1 MERITFFTIFA
12 VRFITNTFINM
23 ARLRITMLLMLATL
37 AVQAQQVVSGVVKD
51 RQTGKALSH
60 VSISAV
66 GTDVH
71 TVTNDD
77 GRFTLK
83 LAQLPRY
90 IQVSHIGYK
99 TRQMPLGTGA
109 TENLTILML
118 GTAVQLNEVIVSLED
133 PQAIVKAAISRIE
146 TNYASEPELMRCFY
160 RETARRGSRFIS
172 VAEAVTD
179 MYKSSYS
186 RGPEFDAVAIQK
198 GRRLMSMKASDTL
211 GVKVQGGPV
220 MPLMV
225 DVAKNSEYIL
235 DPEMLLYY
243 KYRMELPTTIDNC
256 LHYVISMTPKAV
268 TPFPLMGGLLYINH
282 ESLAITRAELQLDV
296 SDWRKASEYMLVRKP
311 LGLRFRPR
319 ELSVIVVY
327 ETDAAGITRMS
338 YVRNEMRFNCDWRR
352 RLFASPY
359 TTVCE
364 MVVTD
369 RLALGRQ
376 AKRPHGRSSFGRND
390 RFYDKVEYFDDPDFW
405 ADYNIIEPT
414 ESLEHAINKLKKR
427 VRN

>member
-1 MERITFFTIFA
+1 MT
-12 VRFITNTFINM
+12 
-23 ARLRITMLLMLATL
+23 RLWITMLLMLATL

-51 RQTGKALSH
+51 RQTGNALSH
-60 VSISAV
+60 VSVSAE

-77 GRFTLK
+77 GYFTLK
-83 LAQLPRY
+83 VAQSPRY
-90 IQVSHIGYK
+90 IQLSHIGYK
-99 TRQMPLGTGA
+99 TRQMPLDSGPTD
-109 TENLTILML
+109 NLTILML
-118 GTAVQLNEVIVSLED
+118 STTVQLSEVIISADD
-133 PQAIVKAAISRIE
+133 PLAIVKAAMSRIE
-146 TNYASEPELMRCFY
+146 SNYASEPELVRCFY

-235 DPEMLLYY
+235 NPEMLPYY
-243 KYRMELPTTIDNC
+243 KYHMELPTMIDDC
-256 LHYVISMTPKAV
+256 LHYVISMTPKVV

-319 ELSVIVVY
+319 ELSVTVVY
-327 ETDAAGITRMS
+327 ETDAAGITHMS

-376 AKRPHGRSSFGRND
+376 AKRPHGRSSFGHNE

-414 ESLEHAINKLKKR
+414 ESLEYAIDKLKKR
-427 VRN
+427 VRK